1 MKIAVAGGSG
11 TAGRYAVAAARQ
23 AGHDVVVL
31 SRSEGVD
38 VLTGE
43 GLDDALA
50 GAEVVIDALNSP
62 SISKVKATEFFTRTT
77 ARLQDAAA
85 ASGTRR
91 LVTLS
96 IVGLERVPGYGY
108 YEAKL
113 AQEAQARRGP
123 LPVTVL
129 RATQFHEFAG
139 QILARSRSG
148 PVALMPRA
156 RIQPVA
162 AQTVGEALVAAA
174 SDPAEP
180 DLVQLAG
187 PEPAELVDLARALVR
202 RRGQRVA
209 VLGLH
214 VPGAAGRAMRGGAM
228 LPDPQTPLAGPTF
241 QEWLLGPDR

>member
-11 TAGRYAVAAARQ
+11 TVGRYAVAAARQ

-31 SRSEGVD
+31 SRSAGVD
-38 VLTGE
+38 VLTGQ
-43 GLDDALA
+43 GLDDTLA
-50 GAEVVIDALNSP
+50 GAEVVIDALNPP
-62 SISKVKATEFFTRTT
+62 SITRVRATEFFTRTT

-85 ASGTRR
+85 ASGARR

-113 AQEAQARRGP
+113 AQEAQARRGS

-139 QILARSRSG
+139 QILARSRRG

-180 DLVQLAG
+180 DMVQLAG

-214 VPGAAGRAMRGGAM
+214 LPGAAGRAMRSGAM
-228 LPDPQTPLAGPTF
+228 LPDPRTPLAGPTF